1 MTATGLAA
9 FGVADVGGY
18 QYLYDSAIRRIIA
31 EGAAQAVRAKV
42 AEWEPFSPGRY
53 TVVTA
58 SDTDPGVLLEWQRFK
73 AYNQYWVIGNE

>member
-42 AEWEPFSPGRY
+42 TEWEPFSPGRY
-53 TVVTA
+53 RA
-58 SDTDPGVLLEWQRFK
+58 CAADQLDAGVLLDWQHHKNYDR
-73 AYNQYWVIGNE
+73 QYWVIA